1 MNEQEFPQ
9 GSVPVAVAARVY
21 GKDASWVRA
30 GIVSGWAPDWQS
42 HSQRKISHH
51 HRGDGFTLWPYQLL
65 HLPKASLRGD
75 RIFVERRTTIM
86 ATEIRPE
93 LSEKN
98 PYWIGKHRYYELKHF
113 CLQYPIWKKAYNALL
128 GLSSRPNDLDI
139 FVKSGQVRSD
149 PTARCAESRVSFAK
163 RMELVE
169 QAAIGTDG
177 DLYPYILRG
186 VTEGLS
192 YNALKM
198 QYAIPCCREVY
209 YNLYRRF
216 FWLLSKERD

>member
-30 GIVSGWAPDWQS
+30 GIVSGWLPIGKATRSGKLVTTIEEMDS
-42 HSQRKISHH
+42 LR
-51 HRGDGFTLWPYQLL
+51 PYQFL

-75 RIFVERRTTIM
+75 RILVERRTTIM

>member
-1 MNEQEFPQ
+1 
-9 GSVPVAVAARVY
+9 
-21 GKDASWVRA
+21 
-30 GIVSGWAPDWQS
+30 
-42 HSQRKISHH
+42 
-51 HRGDGFTLWPYQLL
+51 
-65 HLPKASLRGD
+65 
-75 RIFVERRTTIM
+75 M

-169 QAAIGTDG
+169 QAAICTDG

-192 YNALKM
+192 YPAMIGTLPTTTRST
-198 QYAIPCCREVY
+198 ARSGSIPPISSIHRHRPCTCISIMSMILTSCSPVRSTTTKTTKGCSCF
-209 YNLYRRF
+209 RSSF
-216 FWLLSKERD
+216 CPGSWPASPSSSWA

>member
-1 MNEQEFPQ
+1 
-9 GSVPVAVAARVY
+9 
-21 GKDASWVRA
+21 
-30 GIVSGWAPDWQS
+30 
-42 HSQRKISHH
+42 
-51 HRGDGFTLWPYQLL
+51 
-65 HLPKASLRGD
+65 
-75 RIFVERRTTIM
+75 M

-192 YNALKM
+192 YPRPLPYRCWRRWP
-198 QYAIPCCREVY
+198 QGCCFPRKPSRTYTIAGSAPPADSPVQAA
-209 YNLYRRF
+209 F
-216 FWLLSKERD
+216 PRDAA

>member
-1 MNEQEFPQ
+1 
-9 GSVPVAVAARVY
+9 
-21 GKDASWVRA
+21 
-30 GIVSGWAPDWQS
+30 
-42 HSQRKISHH
+42 
-51 HRGDGFTLWPYQLL
+51 
-65 HLPKASLRGD
+65 
-75 RIFVERRTTIM
+75 M

-192 YNALKM
+192 YDALVD
-198 QYAIPCCREVY
+198 AAATDI
-209 YNLYRRF
+209 
-216 FWLLSKERD
+216 SKYGDFEWFVSEDPYVSDTPPWFSPGEPHEEDSTPFDVR